1 MRDDLSVLDAT
12 GQAELVRSGACTPLE
27 LVDAAIER
35 VESLNPRLNAIIHP
49 LFDKARDQ
57 ARRDPD
63 MAARPFAGVP
73 MGLKDAVAHSAG
85 DPHHLGMRFLRDLGW
100 TEDDDA
106 WLVTRFRDAGLSI
119 IGKTNVPELAF
130 SDTTEPVAYG
140 PTRNPWDP
148 ARSPG
153 GSSGGSAAAVASGMV
168 PVAHG
173 NDMGGSIRIPASAC
187 GLVGLKPTRARTSLA
202 PSLGELWGPTTH
214 EGVLTRTVRD
224 TAAVLDRIAG
234 SAPGDPYTAPPPAR
248 PFLDELG
255 ADPGS
260 LRIGLR
266 VELPAPGGEPHS
278 ACRAAVERTG
288 QALEDLGHRVDW
300 SAPDALELSLDDAL
314 LMFPVFAAREL
325 DRWSARTGR
334 VIGEDDVEPATWVM
348 AEIGRSVT
356 AARYLACLDAAQRWS
371 RQAAA
376 WWAAGWDVLVTPTLP
391 EPPPPL
397 GELTGPTG
405 ARLVA
410 YTLPWNLSGQ
420 PAISLPLHQD
430 HSGLPIGVQLVA
442 VQGREDLLLRL
453 AAQLEQAL
461 PWQDRLPPIHASR

>member
-1 MRDDLSVLDAT
+1 MPDDLSLLDAT
-12 GQAELVRSGACTPLE
+12 AQAELVRSGDCSPLE

-35 VESLNPRLNAIIHP
+35 IERLNPRLNAVIHP
-49 LFDKARDQ
+49 LFDKARDR
-57 ARRDPD
+57 AARDPQL
-63 MAARPFAGVP
+63 ATRPFAGAP
-73 MGLKDAVAHSAG
+73 MCLKDAVAHSAG

-100 TEDDDA
+100 TEADDA
-106 WLVTRFRDAGLSI
+106 WIVTRFRAGGLSI
-119 IGKTNVPELAF
+119 VGKTNLPELAM

-224 TAAVLDRIAG
+224 TAGVLDQIAG
-234 SAPGDPYTAPPPAR
+234 TAPGDPYTAPPPAR
-248 PFLDELG
+248 SFLAEVG
-255 ADPGS
+255 ADPGR

-266 VELPAPGGEPHS
+266 VELPAPGGEPHR
-278 ACRAAVERTG
+278 ACRSAVEHAGRVLD
-288 QALEDLGHRVDW
+288 QLGHHVDW
-300 SAPDALELSLDDAL
+300 SAPDALDRRLDDAL
-314 LMFPVFAAREL
+314 LMYPVFAAREL

-334 VIGEDDVEPATWVM
+334 AIREDDVEPGTWLM
-348 AEIGRSVT
+348 AQVGRSVT
-356 AARYLACLDAAQRWS
+356 AAKYLACLDAAQGWS
-371 RQAAA
+371 RQAAT
-376 WWAAGWDVLVTPTLP
+376 WWADGWDVLVTPTLP
-391 EPPPPL
+391 EPPPAP
-397 GELTGPTG
+397 GELGGPTD

-410 YTLPWNLSGQ
+410 YTLPWNLTGQ
-420 PAISLPLHQD
+420 PAISLPLHWD
-430 HSGLPIGVQLVA
+430 RSGLPVGVQLVA
-442 VQGREDLLLRL
+442 AHGREDLLLRV
-453 AAQLEQAL
+453 AVQLEEAM
-461 PWQDRLPPIHASR
+461 PWRDRLPPLHASR

>member
-1 MRDDLSVLDAT
+1 
-12 GQAELVRSGACTPLE
+12 
-27 LVDAAIER
+27 
-35 VESLNPRLNAIIHP
+35 
-49 LFDKARDQ
+49 
-57 ARRDPD
+57 
-63 MAARPFAGVP
+63 
-73 MGLKDAVAHSAG
+73 
-85 DPHHLGMRFLRDLGW
+85 
-100 TEDDDA
+100 
-106 WLVTRFRDAGLSI
+106 
-119 IGKTNVPELAF
+119 
-130 SDTTEPVAYG
+130 
-140 PTRNPWDP
+140 
-148 ARSPG
+148 
-153 GSSGGSAAAVASGMV
+153 MV

-248 PFLDELG
+248 PFLEELG
-255 ADPGS
+255 ADPGA

-266 VELPAPGGEPHS
+266 VELPAAGGEPHS

-288 QALEDLGHRVDW
+288 QALEDLGHRVEW
-300 SAPDALELSLDDAL
+300 SAPDALDLSLDDAL

-348 AEIGRSVT
+348 VEIGRSVT

-397 GELTGPTG
+397 GELGGPTG

-430 HSGLPIGVQLVA
+430 HSGLPIGVQFIA
-442 VQGREDLLLRL
+442 GQGREDLLLRL

-461 PWQDRLPPIHASR
+461 PWHDRLPPIHASR